1 MEILNNIVSGF
12 GVAMTIT
19 NLSWCL
25 IGVMLGTLVGVL
37 PALGPLAAI
46 SILLPLTYSMSDPI
60 TAIIFISG
68 IYYGTQYGGSTT
80 SILLNI
86 PGEVSSSVTTIDG
99 HQMTRK
105 GRGGA
110 ALTIAA
116 LSSFFAGTVATF
128 IIALLSQPLAK
139 IAFLFGPAEYA
150 ALMLLGLI
158 AAVSLN
164 KGSLLKGAGMVL
176 IGVLLALVGSDV
188 NSGATRFTLGIPE
201 LTDGISFAIVAMGI
215 FGLGEIVY
223 NTFHTEKVKATV
235 PLFKE
240 LYPSKQEI
248 GQSAMPALRGT
259 LLGSILGLL
268 PGGGAIMSSFVSY
281 AVEKKISKNPQ
292 EFGRGA
298 VAGVAGP
305 EAANNAGAQTSFI
318 PMLSLGIPTTP
329 VMALIVA
336 VLILHGIKPG
346 PQVISN
352 NANLFWGLIASMWV
366 GNLMLLLLNLPLVGI
381 WISVLRISWKIL
393 YPIVLLICVIGAYYI
408 SNSWSGVL
416 LLLPFALLGYI
427 FKLLGCE
434 PTPLAMGFVV
444 GALFEEYLRRALIV
458 SRGDWLVFL
467 HKPISLTFLLITC
480 VLIISSVI
488 FRYRK
493 NQY

>member
-1 MEILNNIVSGF
+1 MDILSNILLGF
-12 GVAMTIT
+12 GVAFSAT
-19 NLSWCL
+19 NLLWCL

-60 TAIIFISG
+60 AAVIFISG
-68 IYYGTQYGGSTT
+68 VYYGSQYGGSTT

-86 PGEVSSSVTTIDG
+86 PGEVSSSVTMIDG
-99 HQMTRK
+99 YQLTRK

-110 ALTIAA
+110 ALSIAA
-116 LSSFFAGTVATF
+116 LSSFFAGTVATVF
-128 IIALLSQPLAK
+128 IALLAQPLAK
-139 IAFLFGPAEYA
+139 VAFFFGAAEYA
-150 ALMLLGLI
+150 ALMLLGLV

-164 KGSLLKGAGMVL
+164 NGSLLKGAGMVL
-176 IGVLLALVGSDV
+176 IGILLALVGSDV
-188 NSGATRFTLGIPE
+188 NSGAVRFTLGIPE

-215 FGLGEIVY
+215 FGLGEIIY
-223 NTFHTEKVKATV
+223 NTFHTSKIKATV
-235 PLFKE
+235 PSFKE

-248 GQSAMPALRGT
+248 GQSAMPTLRGT
-259 LLGSILGLL
+259 FLGSLLGLL
-268 PGGGAIMSSFVSY
+268 PGGGPVMSSFASY
-281 AVEKKISKNPQ
+281 AMEKKISKNPQ

-298 VAGVAGP
+298 MAGVAGP

-329 VMALIVA
+329 VMALILA
-336 VLILHGIKPG
+336 TLMMHGIKPG
-346 PQVISN
+346 PQVISTE
-352 NANLFWGLIASMWV
+352 ANLFWGVIASFWI
-366 GNLMLLLLNLPLVGI
+366 GNFMLLLLNLPLVGV
-381 WISVLRISWKIL
+381 WVSVLRLSWKVL
-393 YPIVLLICVIGAYYI
+393 YPIILLICVIGAYYI
-408 SNSWSGVL
+408 SNNWTGVL

-427 FKLLGCE
+427 FKLLDCK

-467 HKPISLTFLLITC
+467 YKPISLTFLLIAF
-480 VLIISSVI
+480 VLVISSIV

-493 NQY
+493 N

>member
-1 MEILNNIVSGF
+1 MDILSNILLGF
-12 GVAMTIT
+12 GVAFSAT
-19 NLSWCL
+19 NLLWCL

-60 TAIIFISG
+60 AAVIFISG
-68 IYYGTQYGGSTT
+68 VYYGSQYGGSTT

-86 PGEVSSSVTTIDG
+86 PGEVSSSVTMIDG
-99 HQMTRK
+99 YQLTRK

-110 ALTIAA
+110 ALSIAA
-116 LSSFFAGTVATF
+116 LSSFFAGTVATVF
-128 IIALLSQPLAK
+128 VALLAQPLAK
-139 IAFLFGPAEYA
+139 VAFFFGAAEYA
-150 ALMLLGLI
+150 ALMLLGLV

-164 KGSLLKGAGMVL
+164 NGSLLKGAGMVL
-176 IGVLLALVGSDV
+176 IGILLALVGSDV
-188 NSGATRFTLGIPE
+188 NSGDVRFTLGIPE

-215 FGLGEIVY
+215 FGLGEIIY
-223 NTFHTEKVKATV
+223 NTFHTRKIKATV
-235 PLFKE
+235 PSFKE

-248 GQSAMPALRGT
+248 GQSAMPTLRGT
-259 LLGSILGLL
+259 FLGSLLGLL
-268 PGGGAIMSSFVSY
+268 PGGGPVMSSFASY
-281 AVEKKISKNPQ
+281 AMEKKISKNPQ

-298 VAGVAGP
+298 MAGVAGP

-329 VMALIVA
+329 VMALILA
-336 VLILHGIKPG
+336 TLMIHGIKPG
-346 PQVISN
+346 PQVISTE
-352 NANLFWGLIASMWV
+352 ANLFWGVIASFWI
-366 GNLMLLLLNLPLVGI
+366 GNFMLLLLNLPLVGV
-381 WISVLRISWKIL
+381 WVSVLRLSWKVL
-393 YPIVLLICVIGAYYI
+393 YPIILLICVIGAYYI
-408 SNSWSGVL
+408 SNNWTGVL

-427 FKLLGCE
+427 FKLLDCK

-467 HKPISLTFLLITC
+467 YKPISLTLLLIAF
-480 VLIISSVI
+480 VLVISSIV

-493 NQY
+493 N

>member
-1 MEILNNIVSGF
+1 MDILSNILLGF
-12 GVAMTIT
+12 GVAFSAT
-19 NLSWCL
+19 NLLWCL

-60 TAIIFISG
+60 AAVIFISG
-68 IYYGTQYGGSTT
+68 VYYGSQYGGSTT

-86 PGEVSSSVTTIDG
+86 PGEVSSSVTMIDG
-99 HQMTRK
+99 YQLTRK

-110 ALTIAA
+110 ALSIAA
-116 LSSFFAGTVATF
+116 LSSFFAGTVATVF
-128 IIALLSQPLAK
+128 IALLAQPLAK
-139 IAFLFGPAEYA
+139 VAFFFGAAEYA
-150 ALMLLGLI
+150 ALMLLGLV

-164 KGSLLKGAGMVL
+164 NGSLLKGAGMVL
-176 IGVLLALVGSDV
+176 IGILLALVGSDI
-188 NSGATRFTLGIPE
+188 NSGDVRFTLGIPE

-215 FGLGEIVY
+215 FGLGEIIY
-223 NTFHTEKVKATV
+223 NTFHTSKIKATV
-235 PLFKE
+235 PSFKE

-248 GQSAMPALRGT
+248 GQSAMPTLRGT
-259 LLGSILGLL
+259 FLGSLLGLL
-268 PGGGAIMSSFVSY
+268 PGGGPVMSSFASY
-281 AVEKKISKNPQ
+281 AMEKKISKNPQ

-298 VAGVAGP
+298 MAGVAGP

-329 VMALIVA
+329 VMALILA
-336 VLILHGIKPG
+336 TLMIHGIKPG
-346 PQVISN
+346 PQVISTE
-352 NANLFWGLIASMWV
+352 ANLFWGVIASFWI
-366 GNLMLLLLNLPLVGI
+366 GNFMLLLLNLPLVGV
-381 WISVLRISWKIL
+381 WVSVLRLSWKVL
-393 YPIVLLICVIGAYYI
+393 YPIIFLICVIGAYYI
-408 SNSWSGVL
+408 SNNWTGVL

-427 FKLLGCE
+427 FKLLDCK

-467 HKPISLTFLLITC
+467 YKPISLTFLLIAF
-480 VLIISSVI
+480 VLVISSIV

-493 NQY
+493 N